1 MEHVS
6 VALRVQQHTNM
17 HNHQGLTSRACHMQ
31 PTNILIYNLIL
42 QAAMPLLSSCTHLF
56 RLYSRI
62 SNDLVP
68 KWQGNSFE
76 FVGTTQ
82 TY

>member
-1 MEHVS
+1 
-6 VALRVQQHTNM
+6 
-17 HNHQGLTSRACHMQ
+17 
-31 PTNILIYNLIL
+31 LIYKLIL

-68 KWQGNSFE
+68 KWQGNSFK